1 MKAVITGGAGFIGS
15 HLLDRLIRDGW
26 EHVVVV
32 DNLFRGRLVN
42 INAHLSNPAVTF
54 AQADIRD
61 EATLR
66 SIIAGADV
74 VFHLAAQSNVIGA
87 VTDIDYSFS
96 TNVVGTFNVLK
107 VARDLGARRVVFTS
121 SREVYGEAQYLPV
134 DEGHPFNAK
143 NSYGASKGAGEMY
156 CRVFNNQGMGVSVV
170 RLSNAY
176 GPRDVDRVIPI
187 WLTRALKGE
196 DLIVYG
202 GQQLI
207 DFVWVDA
214 IVEALTRVA
223 AMDVMD
229 PVNIGSGQGT
239 AILDL
244 AQRILSLTNSGS
256 KIVVHPARSAE
267 VAKFTAD
274 VRRMQERLGLQPP
287 ADALFGLPQLVEWY
301 RSNPT
306 PGLAGRACPGAQ
318 P

>member
-32 DNLFRGRLVN
+32 DNLFRGRMVN
-42 INAHLSNPAVTF
+42 INAHLSDTAVTF

-107 VARDLGARRVVFTS
+107 AARDLGARRVVFTS

-223 AMDVMD
+223 GMDVMD

-239 AILDL
+239 SILDL

-306 PGLAGRACPGAQ
+306 P
-318 P
+318 